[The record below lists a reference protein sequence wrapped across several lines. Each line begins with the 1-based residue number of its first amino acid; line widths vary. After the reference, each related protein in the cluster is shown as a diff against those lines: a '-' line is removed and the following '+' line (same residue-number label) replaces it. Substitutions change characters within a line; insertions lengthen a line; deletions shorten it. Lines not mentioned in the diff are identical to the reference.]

1 MPIAE
6 AQAKPVKEVAI
17 LCLDDALPTT
27 VAGPM
32 DVFNHAGQLWNQLCH
47 QNPTPF
53 FHVRL
58 VSPGG
63 QPVVCMG
70 GVQIQ
75 PQAVMEEAGG
85 LDLVIVAAAG
95 IAALDEAAARVTP
108 WLKDQH
114 ARGAMIASVCTGAF
128 AVAATGLLDG
138 RKATTHWGFV
148 ELFRARYPKVDLR
161 PECLLTEDGNL
172 YCSGG
177 VNAYAEL
184 CLYLVEKFC
193 GYTVARQCA
202 RSLVLDGD
210 RPSQSPY
217 SIFEFQKKHGDAQV
231 LKAQNL
237 IERQAVGRVDF
248 GEIAKTVA
256 MSERNFKRR
265 FKEATGNTPIEYLQ
279 RYRVE
284 RAKELLEN
292 TLQPVERVAADV
304 GYEDAAFFRE
314 VFRRHAGLTPHEY
327 RGKFKVSLF

>member
-1 MPIAE
+1 M
-6 AQAKPVKEVAI
+6 KEVAI

-32 DVFNHAGQLWNQLCH
+32 DVFNHAGQLWNMLCH
-47 QNPTPF
+47 ENPTPF
-53 FHVRL
+53 FRVRL

-63 QPVVCMG
+63 RPVTCMG
-70 GVQIQ
+70 GIQLQ
-75 PQAVMEEAGG
+75 PQAAMEDVEK
-85 LDLVIVAAAG
+85 LDLVVVAAAG
-95 IAALDEAAARVTP
+95 LGALDAAAKRITP
-108 WLKDQH
+108 WLQQQH
-114 ARGAMIASVCTGAF
+114 KQGAAIASVCTGAF

-148 ELFRARYPKVDLR
+148 EFFRQRYPQVDLR

-210 RPSQSPY
+210 RPSQTPY
-217 SIFEFQKKHGDAQV
+217 TIFEFQKKHGDKPV
-231 LKAQNL
+231 LKAQE
-237 IERQAVGRVDF
+237 IIAAQAATDVDF
-248 GEIAKTVA
+248 GELAKAVA

-265 FKEATGNTPIEYLQ
+265 FKQATGNSPKEYLQ

-284 RAKELLEN
+284 QAKDLLEN
-292 TLQPVERVAADV
+292 SAQGIEQVAAAV
-304 GYEDAAFFRE
+304 GYDDAAFFRD
-314 VFRRHAGLTPHEY
+314 VFRKHAGLTPGGY
-327 RGKFKVSLF
+327 REKFKVSL